1 VEIVCQGNGSEKLA
15 KKTGAPAE
23 MDPDV
28 FITEKRLIIHASKM
42 QTCHLCMKKCIT
54 IGEFSL
60 SWMSVEAAGRG
71 VIIEQLIYNSE
82 GSKIAATAC
91 VTLILPQWNSKSN

>member
-1 VEIVCQGNGSEKLA
+1 
-15 KKTGAPAE
+15 
-23 MDPDV
+23 
-28 FITEKRLIIHASKM
+28 
-42 QTCHLCMKKCIT
+42 MKKCIT